1 MDVNVA
7 TVALIESQTPV
18 IISAPPSHDSKLS
31 KGRRLFANRAI
42 DYLGPSRLPNPSATR
57 IKKAKTKRAAP
68 VDVDK
73 GTSDINESDV
83 EEVPRGKP
91 SNSTTTSGTNLLGIF
106 PPQWPFRVVKRA
118 AASKTIVIS
127 SDSMSEPSND
137 DYQPT
142 KESQDAQDDDMDME
156 GGEVIG
162 GKSSIGDTNSEYEQ
176 EPSSRKRK
184 AKWPQ
189 VNDPKQK
196 THAVSSDSKD
206 QASKWSKTVTSKVL
220 KACGTRRKVD
230 HHIPSSPV
238 CVSSEDDAHPQKGT
252 RSNIPRNES
261 MNAQAVS
268 TCSDSTCYTVTPASA
283 QGVPQTDTPD
293 PTSAQKNA
301 RSDKPDPHKESVG
314 TAKVLVP
321 PSTSDSV
328 HCSVVRV
335 DSNNMSVLIAF
346 ITLGITFDYC
356 F

>member
-1 MDVNVA
+1 
-7 TVALIESQTPV
+7 
-18 IISAPPSHDSKLS
+18 
-31 KGRRLFANRAI
+31 
-42 DYLGPSRLPNPSATR
+42 LPNPSATD
-57 IKKAKTKRAAP
+57 IKKAKTKRATP

-73 GTSDINESDV
+73 GTSDISDV

-127 SDSMSEPSND
+127 DSMSEPLNN

-142 KESQDAQDDDMDME
+142 KESQDAQDNDVDME
-156 GGEVIG
+156 GGEVVG
-162 GKSSIGDTNSEYEQ
+162 GKSSIGDTNSEYKQ

-189 VNDPKQK
+189 VNNPKQK

-206 QASKWSKTVTSKVL
+206 QASKWSKTVTSKVP

-238 CVSSEDDAHPQKGT
+238 CVSSEDDACPQKGT

-261 MNAQAVS
+261 MNAQAVL
-268 TCSDSTCYTVTPASA
+268 TCSDSTRYTVTPASA
-283 QGVPQTDTPD
+283 
-293 PTSAQKNA
+293 
-301 RSDKPDPHKESVG
+301 PDPHKESVE
-314 TAKVLVP
+314 TAKALVP

-328 HCSVVRV
+328 HCSVARV